1 MTKRSY
7 EILRM
12 KDKFQSLKIKVPTIF
27 DLPSRLLIVG
37 KSELS
42 GKSNLIANLILREK
56 CYRKYF
62 NPENIIIVCQ
72 SSSLDDK
79 WKTMI
84 TELDIPDMNI
94 IKRFNETKLE
104 ALYDLVKEEYIK
116 ATEENKKPNHWL
128 FIFDDVSYDGSLK
141 SSTHGIVSKLFCNG
155 RHLLISTWI
164 TSQKYTDIPMIAREN
179 STGLIL
185 FSCTNKQIE
194 SIYEEHSLLNRKEF
208 FKLYHD
214 TTDEPYTFIV
224 INYSNSKKERYMNS
238 NFEPIDI
245 DKYKKN
251 K

>member
-1 MTKRSY
+1 
-7 EILRM
+7 M

-56 CYRKYF
+56 FYRKYF

-79 WKTMI
+79 LKTMI

-104 ALYDLVKEEYIK
+104 ALYDLVKEEYINSIN
-116 ATEENKKPNHWL
+116 ENKKPQHWL

-155 RHLLISTWI
+155 R
-164 TSQKYTDIPMIAREN
+164 D
-179 STGLIL
+179 
-185 FSCTNKQIE
+185 
-194 SIYEEHSLLNRKEF
+194 
-208 FKLYHD
+208 
-214 TTDEPYTFIV
+214 
-224 INYSNSKKERYMNS
+224 
-238 NFEPIDI
+238 
-245 DKYKKN
+245 
-251 K
+251 

>member
-56 CYRKYF
+56 FYRKYF

-116 ATEENKKPNHWL
+116 KIKNL
-128 FIFDDVSYDGSLK
+128 IIGY
-141 SSTHGIVSKLFCNG
+141 
-155 RHLLISTWI
+155 LLL
-164 TSQKYTDIPMIAREN
+164 M
-179 STGLIL
+179 
-185 FSCTNKQIE
+185 
-194 SIYEEHSLLNRKEF
+194 
-208 FKLYHD
+208 
-214 TTDEPYTFIV
+214 
-224 INYSNSKKERYMNS
+224 M
-238 NFEPIDI
+238 
-245 DKYKKN
+245 
-251 K
+251 

>member
-72 SSSLDDK
+72 SSSLNDK

-94 IKRFNETKLE
+94 IKRFFF
-104 ALYDLVKEEYIK
+104 Y
-116 ATEENKKPNHWL
+116 
-128 FIFDDVSYDGSLK
+128 FIFFLKLKAQLNERRQSLIAGN
-141 SSTHGIVSKLFCNG
+141 TA
-155 RHLLISTWI
+155 
-164 TSQKYTDIPMIAREN
+164 IPHN
-179 STGLIL
+179 P
-185 FSCTNKQIE
+185 
-194 SIYEEHSLLNRKEF
+194 
-208 FKLYHD
+208 
-214 TTDEPYTFIV
+214 TTP
-224 INYSNSKKERYMNS
+224 
-238 NFEPIDI
+238 
-245 DKYKKN
+245 
-251 K
+251 